1 MDAAAHSPVAAALA
15 RYGPLAQML
24 GMVIMIFGLSLL
36 FPLAVSHGL
45 GDGAEEAYDE
55 ALALTIGAG
64 ALVWL
69 ASRRATG
76 ELQLRE
82 GFLLVVL
89 AWTVLAGFAT
99 LPLMIYLP
107 ELSFTDAYFE
117 TISGMTTTG
126 ATTLTGLDRLPP
138 SINLWRCQLQWI
150 GGLGIIVLAVAI
162 LPLLGVGGAQVF
174 RAEAPGPMKDTKL
187 TPRITETAKGL
198 WTAYFVA
205 TILCVAAYRWAGMT
219 WIDAVSHAFSTLSLG
234 GFSPHDASFGYFDS
248 PRIELVSIAFMLFAS
263 VNFATHFL
271 AWRKRSLAA
280 YARDP
285 EAFAVLGVMLGSVVL
300 VALFLWW
307 RDFYP
312 AFGQALRFAA
322 FNTISA
328 ASTTGYAS
336 TDYDQW
342 PVFAPVWLLFLSMWA
357 SSSGSTGGGIKMVRA
372 LLLIKQARREFTRIL
387 HPRAQLTV
395 KLRGNP
401 VESNIMFAVLAFM
414 LVYGGSVIVTTF
426 ALAATG
432 LDIITAF
439 SAIMASI
446 NNLGPGLGKVG
457 PAQNFAVLTDL
468 QTWICSF
475 TMLLGRLELFTLLV
489 VFTPGFWRK

>member
-1 MDAAAHSPVAAALA
+1 
-15 RYGPLAQML
+15 
-24 GMVIMIFGLSLL
+24 
-36 FPLAVSHGL
+36 
-45 GDGAEEAYDE
+45 
-55 ALALTIGAG
+55 
-64 ALVWL
+64 
-69 ASRRATG
+69 
-76 ELQLRE
+76 
-82 GFLLVVL
+82 
-89 AWTVLAGFAT
+89 
-99 LPLMIYLP
+99 MIYLP

-117 TISGMTTTG
+117 TMSGMTTTG
-126 ATTLTGLDRLPP
+126 ATTFTGLDRLPP
-138 SINLWRCQLQWI
+138 SINLWRCQLQWL

-174 RAEAPGPMKDTKL
+174 KAEAPGPMKDTKL

-198 WTAYFVA
+198 WMVYFVA
-205 TILCVAAYRWAGMT
+205 TVVCVVAYRWAGMT
-219 WIDAVSHAFSTLSLG
+219 WLDALSHAFSTMSLG

-248 PRIELVSIAFMLFAS
+248 PRIELVSIVFMLFAS
-263 VNFATHFL
+263 VNFATHFV

-285 EAFAVLGVMLGSVVL
+285 EAFAVLGVMLGSVL
-300 VALFLWW
+300 LIAAFLWW

-342 PVFAPVWLLFLSMWA
+342 PVFAPVWLIFLSMWA
-357 SSSGSTGGGIKMVRA
+357 ASSGSTGGGIKMVRA
-372 LLLIKQARREFTRIL
+372 LLLIKQALAEFTRIL

-395 KLRGNP
+395 KLRGSP
-401 VESNIMFAVLAFM
+401 VEANIVFAVLAFM
-414 LVYGGSVIVTTF
+414 LVYGASVIVTTF
-426 ALAATG
+426 LLAATG

-439 SAIMASI
+439 SAVMAAI
-446 NNLGPGLGKVG
+446 NNLGPGLSKVG

-468 QTWICSF
+468 QTWVLSF

-489 VFTPGFWRK
+489 VFTPAFWRK

>member
-1 MDAAAHSPVAAALA
+1 M
-15 RYGPLAQML
+15 
-24 GMVIMIFGLSLL
+24 
-36 FPLAVSHGL
+36 
-45 GDGAEEAYDE
+45 
-55 ALALTIGAG
+55 
-64 ALVWL
+64 
-69 ASRRATG
+69 
-76 ELQLRE
+76 
-82 GFLLVVL
+82 
-89 AWTVLAGFAT
+89 
-99 LPLMIYLP
+99 
-107 ELSFTDAYFE
+107 
-117 TISGMTTTG
+117 
-126 ATTLTGLDRLPP
+126 
-138 SINLWRCQLQWI
+138 

-174 RAEAPGPMKDTKL
+174 KAEVPGPMKDTKL

-205 TILCVAAYRWAGMT
+205 TVLCAAAYRWAGMT

-234 GFSPHDASFGYFDS
+234 GFSSHDASFGYFDS
-248 PRIELVSIAFMLFAS
+248 RRIELVAVVFMLFAS

-271 AWRKRSLAA
+271 VWRQRSLGA
-280 YARDP
+280 YGRDP

-300 VALFLWW
+300 IAAFLWW
-307 RDFYP
+307 RDSYP
-312 AFGQALRFAA
+312 SFAQALRFAA

-372 LLLIKQARREFTRIL
+372 LLLIKQAVGEFTRIL

-395 KLRGNP
+395 KLRGQP
-401 VESNIMFAVLAFM
+401 VDSSIMFGVLAFM
-414 LVYGGSVIVTTF
+414 LVYGASVIVTTLL
-426 ALAATG
+426 LAATG
-432 LDIITAF
+432 LDIVTAF
-439 SAIMASI
+439 SAVMACI
-446 NNLGPGLGKVG
+446 NNLGPGLSKVG
-457 PAQNFAVLTDL
+457 PAQNFALLSDF

-489 VFTPGFWRK
+489 VFTPAFWRK